1 MIALAPYLGRVAAAM
16 ALIWISPPDMGVVT
30 RPMGNARTKRPA
42 DLGFSMPAEW
52 APHAGCWMAWPKRA
66 ELWRQYLE
74 AARDDYVRV
83 AQTIAR
89 FESVTLLADPEQ
101 AADARTRCGPSV
113 NVVSMPIDDSWVRDS
128 GPTVVVDREGRRAA
142 AAFTFNAWGAKH
154 QPYDKDAAL
163 GERIAALAGLPAYRS
178 HLVVEGG
185 GFLSDGDGTLI
196 TAETC
201 VLNPNRNP
209 GRTKAEAEAEL
220 RAMLGVKKVIWLP
233 GDVTDTETDGH
244 VDGYVAFV
252 KPATVLCE
260 VVADRE
266 DPRYPIMAENRR
278 VLEAETDARGRRF
291 DLLPIVE
298 APRSA
303 VPRGEDGYCR
313 SYVNFY
319 IANGAIIVPAY
330 GITEDASAVDTL
342 RRAYPDRAIVPV
354 ALKDLFRG
362 GGGIHCITQQE
373 PAGSI

>member
-1 MIALAPYLGRVAAAM
+1 MEM
-16 ALIWISPPDMGVVT
+16 
-30 RPMGNARTKRPA
+30 RPA
-42 DLGFSMPAEW
+42 DLGYSMPAEW
-52 APHAGCWMAWPKRA
+52 APHAGCWMGWPKRV
-66 ELWRQYLE
+66 ELWREYLE
-74 AARDDYVRV
+74 AAREDYVRV
-83 AQTIAR
+83 AQAIAE
-89 FESVTLLADPEQ
+89 FEPVTLLADPKD
-101 AADARTRCGPSV
+101 AADARMRCGPSV
-113 NVVSMPIDDSWVRDS
+113 RVGSMPIDDSWLRDS
-128 GPTVVVDREGRRAA
+128 GPTVVMDPAGRRAA
-142 AAFTFNAWGAKH
+142 AAFTFNAWGAKY

-163 GERIAALAGLPAYRS
+163 GEHIAALAGLPAYRS
-178 HLVVEGG
+178 NLVVEGG
-185 GFLSDGDGTLI
+185 GFLSDGEGTLI

-201 VLNPNRNP
+201 VLNSNRNP
-209 GRTKAEAEAEL
+209 GWTKAEAEAEL

-244 VDGYVAFV
+244 VDGYVAFA

-260 VVADRE
+260 VVADPQ

-278 VLEAETDARGRRF
+278 VLETETDARGRRF
-291 DLLPIVE
+291 DLLPMVE

-330 GITEDASAVDTL
+330 GIAEDASAVDTL
-342 RRAYPDRAIVPV
+342 RRAYSDRVIVPV